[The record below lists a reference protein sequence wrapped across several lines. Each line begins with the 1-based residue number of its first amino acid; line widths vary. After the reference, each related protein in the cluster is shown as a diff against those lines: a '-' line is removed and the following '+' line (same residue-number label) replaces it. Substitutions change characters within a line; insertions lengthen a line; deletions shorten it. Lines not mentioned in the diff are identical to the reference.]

1 MSTLV
6 LADGSRRPAPDGETV
21 AQVIQS
27 AVPGLGAEAVAA
39 RVNGKVA
46 DLSSVAPA
54 GAEIAPITRESP
66 ESLEV
71 LRHSV
76 SHVMA
81 AAVARLFPGVK
92 LAIGPAIEN
101 GFYYDFGLE
110 HKFTPEDLP
119 RIEAEMKRVVAENA
133 PFKRFDLPRA
143 EAHWRME
150 SAGQPYKTELIEG
163 FEEARVSFYSSGSFT
178 DVCAGPHLPNTGVC
192 GHAFKL
198 LHVAGA
204 YWRGDERNA
213 MLQRIYGTAFWTQQA
228 LDDYLKQLDEARKR
242 DHRVLGKQL
251 QLFHISDVVG
261 PGLVLWMP
269 KGAVIRGELENWIS
283 TELRRRGYQNVY
295 TPHIGRLG
303 MFRTSGH
310 YPYYQEAQ
318 YPPIVER
325 ETLELLS
332 KEDCSCA
339 TLCNRMEKGEL
350 DGYLLKP
357 MNCPHHIQIYQA
369 APHSYRDLPMRLAE
383 FGTVYRFEQ
392 SGELNGMLRARGF
405 TQDDAHLFCTPDQ
418 LEGEIASCV
427 ELTKLM
433 LTTLGLTDIVVR
445 VSLRDPKSDKY
456 VGSPE
461 NWAKAE
467 ENLRRVVKKL
477 DMNAVEAVGEA
488 AFYGPKIDFI
498 VRDCIGRERQLGTV
512 QVDYNL
518 PERFGLEYIGAD
530 NTAHRPV
537 MVHRAP
543 LGAFERFVGIL
554 IEHYAGAFPLWLA
567 PEQVRV
573 LPIGEAQ
580 ADYGGN
586 VLARLRAAGFR
597 AEINSA
603 NEKIGAKIRQ
613 ATLDKVPYMAVVG
626 AKEAAQN
633 MVSVRDRKTGSQ
645 SVISFEQFVKL
656 LEDER
661 NQKK

>member
-6 LADGSRRPAPDGETV
+6 FADGARRDAPDGETV

-27 AVPGLGAEAVAA
+27 AAPGLAAKAVAA
-39 RVNGKVA
+39 LVNGVVA
-46 DLSSVAPA
+46 DLSSVVPA
-54 GAEIAPITRESP
+54 GASITPITRESP

-71 LRHSV
+71 LRHSL

-81 AAVARLFPGVK
+81 AAVMRLFPGAK
-92 LAIGPAIEN
+92 LAIGPAIAD
-101 GFYYDFGLE
+101 GFYYDFDLE

-133 PFKRFDLPRA
+133 PFKRFTLPRA
-143 EAHWRME
+143 EAIQRVKAE
-150 SAGQPYKTELIEG
+150 RQSYKVELIEG
-163 FEEARVSFYSSGSFT
+163 FEEDSASFYESGQFT
-178 DVCAGPHLPNTGVC
+178 DVCAGPHLPSTGAC
-192 GHAFKL
+192 GNAFKL
-198 LHVAGA
+198 VNVAGA
-204 YWRGDERNA
+204 YWRGDERKA

-228 LDDYLKQLDEARKR
+228 LDDHLKRLEEARQR
-242 DHRVLGKQL
+242 DHRLLGKQL
-251 QLFHISDVVG
+251 QLFHLSDVVG

-269 KGAVIRGELENWIS
+269 KGAVIRGELENWIR
-283 TELRRRGYQNVY
+283 TELRKRGYQNVY
-295 TPHIGRLG
+295 TPHIGKLG
-303 MFRTSGH
+303 MYRTSGH
-310 YPYYQEAQ
+310 YPYYQDSQ
-318 YPPIVER
+318 YPPIIER

-332 KEDCSCA
+332 KENCSCA
-339 TLCNRMEKGEL
+339 MLSNRMEKGEV

-357 MNCPHHIQIYQA
+357 MNCPHHIQVYQA
-369 APHSYRDLPMRLAE
+369 TPHSYRDLPVRLAE

-392 SGELNGMLRARGF
+392 SGELNGMIRLRGF

-418 LEGEIASCV
+418 LEGEVESCV

-433 LTTLGLTDIVVR
+433 LTTLGLTDVVVR

-467 ENLRRVVKKL
+467 DNLRHVVKKL
-477 DMNAVEAVGEA
+477 EMNAVEAVGEA
-488 AFYGPKIDFI
+488 SFYGPKIDFI
-498 VRDCIGRERQLGTV
+498 VRDCIGREWQLGTV

-530 NTAHRPV
+530 NAAHRPV

-580 ADYGGN
+580 AEYAGQ
-586 VLARLRAAGFR
+586 VLAALRAAGLR
-597 AEINSA
+597 AEINLA
-603 NEKIGAKIRQ
+603 NEKIGQKIRQ
-613 ATLDKVPYMAVVG
+613 ATMDKVPYMAVVG
-626 AKEAAQN
+626 GKEAAAGTVAARQ
-633 MVSVRDRKTGSQ
+633 RKGGEQ
-645 SVISFEQFVKL
+645 SVMSIADFVAKL
-656 LEDER
+656 
-661 NQKK
+661 KKEVEEKS